1 MDVQYWTKALKD
13 AEAELEAARTRTAV
27 NAAAKKLQ
35 RAKAELK
42 ALEDVPVKTARRGSS
57 RGRASEGASS

>member
-1 MDVQYWTKALKD
+1 MDRACWTKKLRE

-35 RAKAELK
+35 HAKAELK
-42 ALEDVPVKTARRGSS
+42 ALKPTAPAKPKAR
-57 RGRASEGASS
+57 